1 MFLILLQY
9 IRPVAAVEHFMEAHK
24 VFLEK
29 YYRSGKFIFSG
40 RRKPKS
46 GALILC
52 KASSRRE
59 VEQIMSEDPLEK
71 YQLALYEI
79 IEFEPTSYVTELE
92 SYFS

>member
-9 IRPVAAVEHFMEAHK
+9 IRPVAAVEHYMEQHRA
-24 VFLEK
+24 FLDK
-29 YYRSGKFIFSG
+29 FYQSGQFILAG

-46 GALILC
+46 GGLIIC

-59 VEQIMSEDPLEK
+59 VEQIISEDPLDK

-79 IEFEPTSYVTELE
+79 IEFEPTSYVNELQ
-92 SYFS
+92 SYLS